1 MTDRNRLLAIAKIY
15 KFILMEKPY
24 PFELAKFH
32 EYSSLADPWHVIYK
46 IWSEKQEKLIRK
58 RATVNQATAAAR
70 RLAAKKLIKEI
81 NESLKSG
88 AIIEPIGD
96 DFKPI
101 GEKTSIKSDNFLE
114 ITEKSLLLDAI
125 TYFLRIKKPV
135 LAKGTYSTYR
145 TDLNRLTNYINET
158 ELEKLKIR
166 DFGVKHAYHFLDT
179 IKGDDEESISNRS
192 VNNNKDT
199 CITFFKFFKDREILE
214 KNPFDKIKDLPAQAK
229 RHTAFTEKQMTAIIK
244 ECQKQG
250 EWQLLLFCLTIYYMG
265 IRPREEARLL
275 TVKDIGLQAI
285 RVLSETAKGKITEH
299 VQIPSAFQEVISQY
313 KIREYDENL
322 FVFSVDNKPGRIEL
336 SRKFFYK
343 KHYAILE
350 KLELTGLNL
359 TTYSWKHSGAIA
371 LWRATQ
377 NLELVRKHLR
387 HKSVA
392 TTEKYLRDLGEFV
405 DYNQINRFPA
415 IKAVDLTNL
424 GNN

>member
-1 MTDRNRLLAIAKIY
+1 MTPSSTLAIAKIY
-15 KFILMEKPY
+15 DFTMMETPY
-24 PFELAKFH
+24 PYQAAKLH
-32 EYSSLADPWHVIYK
+32 EYSSLESVWHVVYK
-46 IWSEKQEKLIRK
+46 IWSEKQGKLIR
-58 RATVNQATAAAR
+58 RRISLSQPTAADR
-70 RLAAKKLIKEI
+70 RKESKKIIKDI
-81 NESLKSG
+81 NEALKAG
-88 AIIEPIGD
+88 AIIEPITEEVVPVQIST
-96 DFKPI
+96 K
-101 GEKTSIKSDNFLE
+101 EKFLE
-114 ITEKSLLLDAI
+114 ITENSLLLDAI
-125 TYFLRIKKPV
+125 TYFLKIKKPV
-135 LAKGTYSTYR
+135 LATGTYSTYR
-145 TDLNRLTNYINET
+145 TDLNRLINYINES
-158 ELEKLKIR
+158 ELEKLKLK

-229 RHTAFTEKQMTAIIK
+229 RHTAFTEKQMAAIIK
-244 ECQKQG
+244 ECQKRG

-299 VQIPSAFQEVISQY
+299 VQIPSAFQDVLNQY

-322 FVFSVDNKPGRIEL
+322 YVFSVDNKPGRIEL

-415 IKAVDLTNL
+415 IKAIDLANL
-424 GNN
+424 PENKNT